1 MNWWLRKHQMK
12 TCIQQIFYRSTEPKT
27 AHAYFMFWSEYWPLT
42 FLGFDSSNLWLQAY
56 WFLRKMKKKLTRK
69 QLVPIL
75 KRYLLFV
82 FIPLH
87 NFSIKV
93 LHIYLVSILLRQHSR
108 SSICI
113 WFLSLVH
120 RSYTR
125 ILYVDIMYIVYST
138 ENVKSIVKFEPTLN
152 S

>member
-1 MNWWLRKHQMK
+1 MLILCSEVNIGRLRSLVLIHLIYDCKH
-12 TCIQQIFYRSTEPKT
+12 ID
-27 AHAYFMFWSEYWPLT
+27 
-42 FLGFDSSNLWLQAY
+42 FLGKW
-56 WFLRKMKKKLTRK
+56 KKKLTRK

-138 ENVKSIVKFEPTLN
+138 ENVKSIFKFEPTLN
-152 S
+152 SWLRSSDYAYMLLKFSTEKKT